1 MAERVINISP
11 AEREALIR
19 TVIAE
24 AGGENP
30 IGQIAVAN
38 VILNRV
44 KSDRY
49 PNTIEGVV
57 SQDKQFS
64 SYGNKLYNSD
74 LNTADAQKVVQNVDM
89 LLSGNW
95 QGGDPTQ
102 GGTHFYSTKM
112 MKDAP
117 YWWEGESKKG
127 SVQIGGHKFAKG
139 GLKNS
144 QEKDGWK
151 FDISSLLGSPAEA
164 STIQNAL
171 NADVQ
176 NKAFP
181 NKFMNSDKSI
191 SATIMD
197 IPEWLIQ
204 SGIMPPNANQNYA
217 NFRQTANMLMEDQN
231 MIPVDNDST
240 QNMPTV
246 DYEMPSLTITNPNKG
261 NSMVQT
267 NIDGG
272 SDTESDKPFRFT
284 ASQSNLLANLSRG
297 FLTQPDISSALAK
310 AQELTQDQTLG
321 NTQFAQKG
329 FSMGQVYM
337 GPDGKIYEAVFDKAT
352 GQIRYRSEGQMV
364 GALPAGAIPYSQ
376 SGEGSFNIAS
386 GKSLASFNDS
396 IGRIPQSMRNI
407 KSLRNLIASSGE
419 QFVGPSV
426 VNNIRR
432 SLATNFG
439 IDFGGD
445 ITDLTKAQRAL
456 KDMMVESAQRLK
468 GQGQITENERKM
480 LSDSLANIETLTP
493 KALSEALNI
502 LEKGLQNTMAKA
514 DAWANAGL
522 RPNQWYEWST
532 NWDLKRANRE
542 FKSASDILDEF

>member
-19 TVIAE
+19 TVLAE

-49 PNTIEGVV
+49 PDTIQGVV

-95 QGGDPTQ
+95 KGGDPTQ

-112 MKDAP
+112 MENAP
-117 YWWEGESKKG
+117 YWWGSESKKG

-144 QEKDGWK
+144 QEDDGWK
-151 FDISSLLGSPAEA
+151 FDISKLFGSPAEA

-171 NADVQ
+171 NADPQ

-181 NKFMNSDKSI
+181 STFVNPNKSI

-197 IPEWLIQ
+197 IPQWLIDT
-204 SGIMPPNANQNYA
+204 GVLPPNANDNYA
-217 NFRQTANMLMEDQN
+217 NFRNTANMLMEDGN
-231 MIPVDNDST
+231 MIPVDA
-240 QNMPTV
+240 
-246 DYEMPSLTITNPNKG
+246 DYEMDTITVTPDKDNN
-261 NSMVQT
+261 MVKT

-272 SDTESDKPFRFT
+272 SGTESDKPFRFT

-297 FLTQPDISSALAK
+297 LLTQPDISSALAK
-310 AQELTQDQTLG
+310 AQELTQDQMFG

-329 FSMGQVYM
+329 YQMGQVYM
-337 GPDGKIYEAVFDKAT
+337 GPDGKIYEAIFDRASGKMM
-352 GQIRYRSEGQMV
+352 YRSEGQMV
-364 GALPAGAIPYSQ
+364 DALPAGAIPYSQ

-407 KSLRNLIASSGE
+407 KSLRNLLASSGE
-419 QFVGPSV
+419 QFVGPTVMNSFM
-426 VNNIRR
+426 R
-432 SLATNFG
+432 SMATSFG
-439 IDFGGD
+439 VDFGGD
-445 ITDLTKAQRAL
+445 LDDLTEAKRAL

-480 LSDSLANIETLTP
+480 LADSLANIETLTP
-493 KALSEALNI
+493 KALIKALDI
-502 LEKGLQNTMAKA
+502 LEKGMKNTMAKA
-514 DAWANAGL
+514 DAWANSGL

-532 NWDLKRANRE
+532 NWDLKRAQRE
-542 FKSASDILDEF
+542 FKNASDILDEI

>member
-19 TVIAE
+19 TVLAE

-44 KSDRY
+44 KADRY
-49 PNTIEGVV
+49 PDTIQGVV

-64 SYGNKLYNSD
+64 SYGNKLFNSD

-95 QGGDPTQ
+95 KGGDPTQ

-117 YWWEGESKKG
+117 YWWGSESKKG

-144 QEKDGWK
+144 QEDDGWK
-151 FDISSLLGSPAEA
+151 FDISKLFGSPAEA

-171 NADVQ
+171 NADPQ

-181 NKFMNSDKSI
+181 NTFVNPDKSI
-191 SATIMD
+191 SASIMD
-197 IPEWLIQ
+197 IPQWLIDT
-204 SGIMPPNANQNYA
+204 GVLPPNANDNYA
-217 NFRQTANMLMEDQN
+217 NFRKTANMLMDDGN
-231 MIPVDNDST
+231 MIPVDA
-240 QNMPTV
+240 
-246 DYEMPSLTITNPNKG
+246 DYEMDTITVTPDKDNN
-261 NSMVQT
+261 MVKT

-272 SDTESDKPFRFT
+272 ADTESDKPFRFT

-297 FLTQPDISSALAK
+297 LLTQPDISSALAM
-310 AQELTQDQTLG
+310 AQELTQAQIFG

-329 FSMGQVYM
+329 FSMGQTYIDPM
-337 GPDGKIYEAVFDKAT
+337 GQTYEAVFDKAKGMMMYRNTST
-352 GQIRYRSEGQMV
+352 GQLQTTIPPMSK
-364 GALPAGAIPYSQ
+364 PYSQ
-376 SGEGSFNIAS
+376 SGEASFAVTS
-386 GKSLASFNDS
+386 GKSLAEFQTAIS
-396 IGRIPQSMRNI
+396 GIPNQMKNI
-407 KSLRNLIASSGE
+407 KSLRNLLASSGE
-419 QFVGPSV
+419 QFVGTTLMNS
-426 VNNIRR
+426 IRR

-439 IDFGGD
+439 LEFGGSLD
-445 ITDLTKAQRAL
+445 DLTEANRSL
-456 KDMMVESAQRLK
+456 KDMMVESAQRLS
-468 GQGQITENERKM
+468 GQGQITENEREM
-480 LSDSLANIETLTP
+480 LKQAIANIDTMTPDSLRKVLDM
-493 KALSEALNI
+493 
-502 LEKGLQNTMAKA
+502 LEKGLENQMAKSK
-514 DAWANAGL
+514 AWLASGL
-522 RPNQWYEWST
+522 RPNQWSDWSHR
-532 NWDLKRANRE
+532 WDLKRAQRE
-542 FKSASDILDEF
+542 FKNASDILDEID

>member
-19 TVIAE
+19 TVLAE

-49 PNTIEGVV
+49 PDTIQGVV

-95 QGGDPTQ
+95 KGGDPTQ

-117 YWWEGESKKG
+117 YWWGSESKKG

-144 QEKDGWK
+144 QEDDGWK
-151 FDISSLLGSPAEA
+151 FDISKLFGSPAEA

-171 NADVQ
+171 NADPQ

-181 NKFMNSDKSI
+181 TTFVNPNKSI
-191 SATIMD
+191 SASIMD
-197 IPEWLIQ
+197 IPQWLIDT
-204 SGIMPPNANQNYA
+204 GVLPPNANDNYA
-217 NFRQTANMLMEDQN
+217 NFRNTANMLMEDGN
-231 MIPVDNDST
+231 MIPVDA
-240 QNMPTV
+240 
-246 DYEMPSLTITNPNKG
+246 DYEMDTITVTPDKDNN
-261 NSMVQT
+261 MVKT

-272 SDTESDKPFRFT
+272 SGTESDKPFRFT

-297 FLTQPDISSALAK
+297 LLTQPDISSALAK
-310 AQELTQDQTLG
+310 AQELTQDQMFG

-329 FSMGQVYM
+329 YQMGQVYM
-337 GPDGKIYEAVFDKAT
+337 GPDGKIYEAIFDRASGKMM
-352 GQIRYRSEGQMV
+352 YRSEGQMV
-364 GALPAGAIPYSQ
+364 DALPAGAIPYSQ

-407 KSLRNLIASSGE
+407 KSLRNLLASSGE
-419 QFVGPSV
+419 QFVGPTVMNSFM
-426 VNNIRR
+426 R
-432 SLATNFG
+432 SMATSFG
-439 IDFGGD
+439 VDFGGD
-445 ITDLTKAQRAL
+445 LDDLTEAKRAL
-456 KDMMVESAQRLK
+456 KGMMVESAQRLK

-480 LSDSLANIETLTP
+480 LADSLANIETLTP
-493 KALSEALNI
+493 KALIKALDI
-502 LEKGLQNTMAKA
+502 LEKGMKNTMAKA
-514 DAWANAGL
+514 DAWANSGL

-532 NWDLKRANRE
+532 NWDLKRAQRE
-542 FKSASDILDEF
+542 FKNASDILDEI

>member
-19 TVIAE
+19 TVLAE

-49 PNTIEGVV
+49 PDTIQGVV

-95 QGGDPTQ
+95 KGGDPTQ

-117 YWWEGESKKG
+117 YWWGSESKKG

-144 QEKDGWK
+144 QEDDGWK
-151 FDISSLLGSPAEA
+151 FDISKLFGSPAEA

-171 NADVQ
+171 NADPQ

-181 NKFMNSDKSI
+181 TTFVNPNKSI
-191 SATIMD
+191 SASIMD
-197 IPEWLIQ
+197 IPQWLIDT
-204 SGIMPPNANQNYA
+204 GVLPPNANDNYA
-217 NFRQTANMLMEDQN
+217 NFRNTANMLMEDGN
-231 MIPVDNDST
+231 MIPVDA
-240 QNMPTV
+240 
-246 DYEMPSLTITNPNKG
+246 DYEMDTITVTPDKDNN
-261 NSMVQT
+261 MVKT

-297 FLTQPDISSALAK
+297 LLTQPDISSALAK
-310 AQELTQDQTLG
+310 AQELTQDQIFG

-329 FSMGQVYM
+329 YQMGQVYM
-337 GPDGKIYEAVFDKAT
+337 SPMDGKIYEAIFDRAT
-352 GQIRYRSEGQMV
+352 GKMMYRSEGKMYD
-364 GALPAGAIPYSQ
+364 ALPAGSVPYSQ
-376 SGEGSFNIAS
+376 SGEGSFAIAS

-407 KSLRNLIASSGE
+407 KSLRNLLASSGE
-419 QFVGPSV
+419 QFVGPTVMNSFM
-426 VNNIRR
+426 R
-432 SLATNFG
+432 SMATSFG
-439 IDFGGD
+439 LDFGGD
-445 ITDLTKAQRAL
+445 LDDLTEAKRAL

-480 LSDSLANIETLTP
+480 LADSLANIETLTP
-493 KALSEALNI
+493 KALIKALDI
-502 LEKGLQNTMAKA
+502 LEKGMKNTMAKA
-514 DAWANAGL
+514 DAWANSGL

-532 NWDLKRANRE
+532 NWDLKRAQRE
-542 FKSASDILDEF
+542 FKNASDILDEI

>member
-19 TVIAE
+19 TVLAE

-49 PNTIEGVV
+49 PDTIQGVV

-95 QGGDPTQ
+95 KGGDPTQ

-112 MKDAP
+112 MENAP
-117 YWWEGESKKG
+117 YWWGSESKKG

-144 QEKDGWK
+144 QEDDGWK
-151 FDISSLLGSPAEA
+151 FDISKLFGSPAEA

-171 NADVQ
+171 NADPQ

-181 NKFMNSDKSI
+181 STFVNPNKSI

-197 IPEWLIQ
+197 IPQWLIDT
-204 SGIMPPNANQNYA
+204 GVLPPNANDNYA
-217 NFRQTANMLMEDQN
+217 NFRNTANMLMEDGN
-231 MIPVDNDST
+231 MIPVDA
-240 QNMPTV
+240 
-246 DYEMPSLTITNPNKG
+246 DYEMDTITVTPDKDNN
-261 NSMVQT
+261 MVKT

-297 FLTQPDISSALAK
+297 LLTQPDISSALAK
-310 AQELTQDQTLG
+310 AQELTQDQIFG

-329 FSMGQVYM
+329 YQMGQVYM
-337 GPDGKIYEAVFDKAT
+337 GPDGKIYEAIFDRASGKMM
-352 GQIRYRSEGQMV
+352 YRSEGQMV
-364 GALPAGAIPYSQ
+364 DALPAGAIPYSQ

-407 KSLRNLIASSGE
+407 KSLRNLLASSGE
-419 QFVGPSV
+419 QFVGPTVMNSFM
-426 VNNIRR
+426 R
-432 SLATNFG
+432 SMATSFG
-439 IDFGGD
+439 VDFGGD
-445 ITDLTKAQRAL
+445 LDDLTEAKRAL

-480 LSDSLANIETLTP
+480 LADSLANIETLTP
-493 KALSEALNI
+493 KALIKALDI
-502 LEKGLQNTMAKA
+502 LEKGMKNTMAKA
-514 DAWANAGL
+514 DAWANSGL

-532 NWDLKRANRE
+532 NWDLKRAQRE
-542 FKSASDILDEF
+542 FKNASDILDEI